1 MILFPAKTL
10 AGSTIMPTVLGGSHF
25 SLIFPKGVGGRI
37 RVEECMTLFPAKT
50 FSRKHNHADSL
61 DWKPFFVRFLG
72 GGGVGG
78 GGVIEAGTKG
88 ARTVSGDAKYDGLSL
103 Q

>member
-10 AGSTIMPTVLGGSHF
+10 AGSTIMPTALGGSHF

-50 FSRKHNHADSL
+50 FSRKQNHADSL
-61 DWKPFFVRFLG
+61 DRKPFFVRFLG
-72 GGGVGG
+72 GGGEE
-78 GGVIEAGTKG
+78 GVIEAGTKG
-88 ARTVSGDAKYDGLSL
+88 AQTVSGDAKYDGLSL